1 MIRGRWLSILGLAL
15 AGCHRAP
22 PAPPTPATML
32 EQARNAVH
40 RGDFDGALALFKK
53 LAFDLQPNDPAQ
65 PEVHYYQAECQY
77 QIGDYIEAA
86 HAFRETADQ
95 FPASDYAPLALLGAG
110 DANMHLW
117 RRPELDPTYGQTA
130 LATYQELAARYPDS
144 EAASRATLH
153 VKKLRAQFA
162 EKAYKNGMFYF
173 RRGAYDSGI
182 IYFKDVI
189 ATYWDTPRAKDA
201 LLRLADTYHAIGYV
215 EDLQE
220 TCVRLRQYYAQ
231 EPEVKKVC
239 PAADSSSSSP

>member
-1 MIRGRWLSILGLAL
+1 VTLRRAFWLAAATLA
-15 AGCHRAP
+15 ACHRAP
-22 PAPPTPATML
+22 PQTPTPTALL
-32 EQARNAVH
+32 EQARAAIH
-40 RGDFDGALALFKK
+40 RGDFDEALQTYKK
-53 LAFDLQPNDPAQ
+53 VGFELEPNDPVQ
-65 PEVHYYQAECQY
+65 PEVHYYTAECVY
-77 QIGDYIEAA
+77 QSGDYIEAA
-86 HAFRETADQ
+86 HAFREMADQ
-95 FPASDYAPLALLGAG
+95 YPRSEFAPLALLRAG

-117 RRPELDPTYGQTA
+117 RKPELDPTYGQTA

-144 EAASRATLH
+144 EAASRATMH

-189 ATYWDTPRAKDA
+189 ASYWDTPLAKDA

-215 EDLQE
+215 EDLNE

-231 EPEVKKVC
+231 DKAVKKVC
-239 PAADSSSSSP
+239 PAADSSGTSP